1 MHFPQKSHCENSKV
15 ESKQMGK
22 SSHCPSFHLMLLQFL
37 ISFSLHTI
45 WYSSDCRIIHVG
57 IVAVHFLL
65 VEDTTLA
72 RQKHGPVAS
81 QSQTSSHKVVTS
93 SPHQRYFF
101 NVCLIEM
108 PTLSELLPV
117 KI

>member
-1 MHFPQKSHCENSKV
+1 MC
-15 ESKQMGK
+15 G
-22 SSHCPSFHLMLLQFL
+22 CLRLL
-37 ISFSLHTI
+37 STI
-45 WYSSDCRIIHVG
+45 IIHVG

-93 SPHQRYFF
+93 SPHQRYFSNF
-101 NVCLIEM
+101 LKNEA
-108 PTLSELLPV
+108 P
-117 KI
+117 